1 MALPSDQLALAWSS
15 LAAHGDTSEGWRSIV
30 VSPFG
35 AALVRAGRRFPAG
48 AEAILVR
55 FSASSLPATVKLPEG
70 GGFLIERASLED
82 GVTWIALTK
91 REGASFDLFAAMAG
105 DVATALSSCPA
116 SDEAKS
122 LATLL
127 GRVRA
132 WQEFMRRGGE
142 PLSAEAEI
150 GLFGELL
157 LLRAM
162 FDEGLDAATAC
173 EAWRGPL
180 GGLRDFELG
189 TGGIEVKS
197 TLSSAGFRA
206 RVGSLDQL
214 DDTERQ
220 PLFLAAVRLRQT
232 QNGRSLPEAVEITR
246 DIIAGDGV
254 AERLLTERL
263 IASGYRDEHADS
275 YARRFEPAEI
285 RVLRVGQGFP
295 RLTPYSVPVGVERA
309 SYEID
314 IDKATAD
321 VFDVPRALAELKG
334 I

>member
-1 MALPSDQLALAWSS
+1 MTLPSDQLTLAWSS
-15 LAAHGDTSEGWRSIV
+15 LATSGDRGEGWRSIV
-30 VSPFG
+30 ISPAG
-35 AALVRAGRRFPAG
+35 AALVRAGLRFPAG

-55 FSASSLPATVKLPEG
+55 FSASSLPTTVKLPEG

-82 GVTWIALTK
+82 GLTWVALT
-91 REGASFDLFAAMAG
+91 RRAAASLDLFAAMAS
-105 DVATALSSCPA
+105 DVAAALSSCPA
-116 SDEAKS
+116 SDETKS

-162 FDEGLDAATAC
+162 LDEGLDASTAC
-173 EAWRGPL
+173 EGWRGPL
-180 GGLRDFELG
+180 RGLRDFELG

-197 TLSSAGFRA
+197 TLSSLGFRA
-206 RVGSLDQL
+206 KVGSLEQL

-220 PLFLAAVRLRQT
+220 PLFLVAVRLRQI
-232 QNGRSLPEAVEITR
+232 QSGQSLPDAVEMLR
-246 DIIAGDGV
+246 DIVAGDSV
-254 AERLLTERL
+254 AERLLAERL
-263 IASGYRDEHADS
+263 IASGYRDQHVDS
-275 YARRFEPAEI
+275 YTRRFEVAQT
-285 RVLRVGQGFP
+285 RVLRVDQGFP
-295 RLTPYSVPVGVERA
+295 RLTPYSVPHGVEHA

-314 IDKATAD
+314 IDKADAATLD
-321 VFDVPRALAELKG
+321 LHCALSELKG

>member
-1 MALPSDQLALAWSS
+1 MVPPSDQLALAWRS
-15 LAAHGDTSEGWRSIV
+15 LAASGDTGEGWRSIV
-30 VSPFG
+30 ISPAG
-35 AALVRAGRRFPAG
+35 AALVRAGLRFPDG
-48 AEAILVR
+48 VEAILVR
-55 FSASSLPATVKLPEG
+55 FSAASLPPMVKLPEG

-82 GVTWIALTK
+82 RVTWIALTR
-91 REGASFDLFAAMAG
+91 RETASRDLFATMAT
-105 DVATALSSCPA
+105 DVATALSSCPV

-150 GLFGELL
+150 GLFGELS
-157 LLRAM
+157 LLRALL
-162 FDEGLDAATAC
+162 DEGLDASTAC

-197 TLSSAGFRA
+197 TLSSSGFRA
-206 RVGSLDQL
+206 KVGGLEQL

-220 PLFLAAVRLRQT
+220 PLFLMAVRLRQIKGG
-232 QNGRSLPEAVEITR
+232 QSLPDTVEMAR
-246 DIIAGDGV
+246 DIVAGDSA
-254 AERLLTERL
+254 AERLLAERL
-263 IASGYRDEHADS
+263 IASGYRDQHADS
-275 YARRFEPAEI
+275 YTRRFEIAET
-285 RVLRVGQGFP
+285 RVLRVDEGFP
-295 RLTPYSVPVGVERA
+295 RLTPHSVPVGVERA

-314 IDKATAD
+314 IDKADAAMLEL
-321 VFDVPRALAELKG
+321 PCALAELKG

>member
-1 MALPSDQLALAWSS
+1 MVLPSDQLALAWRS
-15 LAAHGDTSEGWRSIV
+15 LAASGDTGEGWRSIV
-30 VSPFG
+30 ISPAG
-35 AALVRAGRRFPAG
+35 AALVRAGLRFPVG
-48 AEAILVR
+48 VEAILVR
-55 FSASSLPATVKLPEG
+55 FSAASLPPMVKLPEC

-82 GVTWIALTK
+82 GVTWVALTR
-91 REGASFDLFAAMAG
+91 RETASRDLFATMAT
-105 DVATALSSCPA
+105 DVATALSSCPV

-150 GLFGELL
+150 GLFGELS
-157 LLRAM
+157 LLRALL
-162 FDEGLDAATAC
+162 DEGLDASTAC

-197 TLSSAGFRA
+197 TLSSSGFRA
-206 RVGSLDQL
+206 RVGSLEQL

-220 PLFLAAVRLRQT
+220 PLFLVAVRLRQILSG
-232 QNGRSLPEAVEITR
+232 QSLPDAVEMAR
-246 DIIAGDGV
+246 DIVAGDSAAERV
-254 AERLLTERL
+254 LAERLV
-263 IASGYRDEHADS
+263 ASGYRDQHADS
-275 YARRFEPAEI
+275 YTRRFEIAQT
-285 RVLRVGQGFP
+285 RVLRVNEGFP
-295 RLTPYSVPVGVERA
+295 RLTPHSVPLGVERA

-314 IDKATAD
+314 IDKADAAMLD
-321 VFDVPRALAELKG
+321 LPCALAELKG